1 MSKVVEYAGLNEKI
15 ESLEKGIDS
24 NLLKNVHEDGIELS
38 GGETQKLLLARALYR
53 DAPFLVLDEPTAALD
68 SIAEMELYNKYNE
81 LTKDSTSI
89 FISHRMASTRF
100 CDYILLIKDK
110 KILEK
115 GTHDQLMKFGGE
127 YRRIFDIQ
135 SKYYKED
142 VNEA

>member
-127 YRRIFDIQ
+127 YRRIFDI
-135 SKYYKED
+135 
-142 VNEA
+142 